1 MSLSIPESLKDKV
14 HEMPES
20 SYGATRVTL
29 ILSNQ
34 RKIREVSLA
43 WGEEIVKIGLNEV
56 KEETDLD
63 FKVSEIV
70 DVQ

>member
-1 MSLSIPESLKDKV
+1 MPVCIPELLKDKV
-14 HEMPES
+14 REMPES

-29 ILSNQ
+29 ILSDQ

-43 WGEEIVKIGLNEV
+43 WGEEIVKIGSNEI
-56 KEETDLD
+56 KEEADLD